1 MKKILFAIALAV
13 VATACNKDVE
23 STSATTDRG
32 TLAVRLTASTEVG
45 DTTNEQN
52 KTVVACPANEQF
64 NLSIADTATGVKIYE
79 GALGEYDA
87 TTLIPSGDKS
97 IRIWFGDIN
106 DEGYDKPYFE
116 GAATAT
122 VQSYGLSAEA
132 MVEVGVANAAIA
144 IETTELFDSY
154 FQSATFTVVTENCT
168 EGHAFD
174 TTAEGLLFV
183 APAEVTVKCLAVGPT
198 GTKYEFSQRT
208 PALQPQR
215 RNIVRFD
222 MKSAGNVVVNIE
234 FNNQLVGSELIE
246 VELND
251 KA

>member
-116 GAATAT
+116 GA
-122 VQSYGLSAEA
+122 A